1 MVALANPLVQ
11 LRSSG
16 SGSQGPVIHC
26 LAFST
31 DSWLTSQAEG
41 IAGQQ
46 TEMGGMTASGMA
58 KIAGRVED
66 SDSEFSSS
74 NVP

>member
-1 MVALANPLVQ
+1 LVVFD
-11 LRSSG
+11 L
-16 SGSQGPVIHC
+16 
-26 LAFST
+26 
-31 DSWLTSQAEG
+31 SQAEG
-41 IAGQQ
+41 IASQQ
-46 TEMGGMTASGMA
+46 TEMVGMTARGMA